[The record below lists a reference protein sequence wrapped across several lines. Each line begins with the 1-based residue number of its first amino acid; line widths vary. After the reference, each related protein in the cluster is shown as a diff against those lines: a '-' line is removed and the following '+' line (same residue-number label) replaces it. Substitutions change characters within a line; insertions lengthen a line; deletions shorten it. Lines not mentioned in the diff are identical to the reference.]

1 MLRAVK
7 ENCLQAALSL
17 PMEKPC
23 EGIVSA
29 GRWALNSS
37 LMQGSTRRS
46 ALQKEELSLAPAER
60 WPQRGA
66 RERRAESDAGSTRTE
81 RDCRPGR
88 GPTHVDHQAGRGR
101 GRGQPTS
108 LANHCDPRWPC
119 PPHGLASL
127 AMLHCWLRAALDGA
141 HWGCCQTPGVESQLL
156 LPQTFVLWMQFRTCL
171 QRDLGVSFQ
180 SEPAEVMDLC
190 GDVCGEAARW
200 ASSGSGA
207 EGNRCVALQAQFQ
220 TWLPAL
226 AEWGRLK
233 GQGGGGKMGLGWLG
247 TLCSRSVSW
256 AASASRA
263 DTDLPPPAHPGAL
276 DCGSDLLWRR
286 LPCTPKLETSLR
298 SRVCVARFQLKG
310 LCLSL
315 RDPEG
320 APWMSERSLDGL
332 ICRGRGRTGR
342 ESLFWKSLSRYL
354 YRSLKERAG

>member
-7 ENCLQAALSL
+7 ENCLQAALGP

-29 GRWALNSS
+29 GSWVLNSS

-46 ALQKEELSLAPAER
+46 ALQKEDLSLAPAEW

-66 RERRAESDAGSTRTE
+66 RERRAESDSGSTRTE
-81 RDCRPGR
+81 RGCRPGR
-88 GPTHVDHQAGRGR
+88 GQTHVDHQAGRGR
-101 GRGQPTS
+101 GQPTS
-108 LANHCDPRWPC
+108 LTNHRDPRWPC
-119 PPHGLASL
+119 PPRGLASL
-127 AMLHCWLRAALDGA
+127 ALLHCWLRAALDGA
-141 HWGCCQTPGVESQLL
+141 HRGCCQTPGVESQLL
-156 LPQTFVLWMQFRTCL
+156 LPQTFVLQMQFRTCL

-200 ASSGSGA
+200 ASSGLGA

-233 GQGGGGKMGLGWLG
+233 GQGGGRKMGLGWLG

-256 AASASRA
+256 AASASQAIPTCLLPLILALWTAGVTSCGGDCRA
-263 DTDLPPPAHPGAL
+263 P
-276 DCGSDLLWRR
+276 
-286 LPCTPKLETSLR
+286 R
-298 SRVCVARFQLKG
+298 S
-310 LCLSL
+310 
-315 RDPEG
+315 
-320 APWMSERSLDGL
+320 
-332 ICRGRGRTGR
+332 
-342 ESLFWKSLSRYL
+342 WKPR
-354 YRSLKERAG
+354 